1 MYIKDNIIINI
12 YLQSSDKISFKNI
25 KNKINY
31 ILKIYNIK
39 NYNIINLPKK
49 KHKYTILRSPH
60 IYKKSLESY
69 EEIIYTSN
77 YRFTITNKSNYTTIF
92 YIIKFLKYNIPLN
105 TNITFKLENDVKKNI
120 L

>member
-12 YLQSSDKISFKNI
+12 YLQSSNKISFKNL

-39 NYNIINLPKK
+39 NYSIINLPKK

-77 YRFTITNKSNYTTIF
+77 YRFTITNITNYTNIF
-92 YIIKFLKYNIPLN
+92 YIIKFLKYNTPLN
-105 TNITFKLENDVKKNI
+105 TNITFKLENNVKENI